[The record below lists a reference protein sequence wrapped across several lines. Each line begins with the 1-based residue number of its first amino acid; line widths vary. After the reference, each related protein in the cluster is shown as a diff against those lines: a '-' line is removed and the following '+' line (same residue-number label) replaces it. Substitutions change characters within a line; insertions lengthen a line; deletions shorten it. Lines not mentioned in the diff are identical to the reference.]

1 MSSLTFYRAFSV
13 ALSELIH
20 MLLDMYHQLVLHL
33 LTGYYAFWRYAL
45 SRLISPT
52 MHINQHSH
60 CKESVNVYQVKCYIA
75 VLNAYRFLLILIS
88 IAFKDFIPY

>member
-1 MSSLTFYRAFSV
+1 MSSLTFYCAFSV

-33 LTGYYAFWRYAL
+33 LTGYYAFCRYAL

-60 CKESVNVYQVKCYIA
+60 CKESINVYQVKCYIA
-75 VLNAYRFLLILIS
+75 VLNAHRFLLILIS